1 MLTIAIDW
9 NKAFIPTVNLLE
21 LFMRGSIIYLFL
33 FFALRMLRRQAGA
46 IGVSDLLALVLIA
59 DAAQNAMSSD
69 YLSVPEGL
77 VLVSTILFWDW
88 ALDWLA
94 FKVPALRPL
103 LQAEPLALIVR
114 GQVQQRNLD
123 RQMLTEDDLSSQLR
137 QHGVSDRRRVTLCN
151 LEGDGHIS
159 VLKDDDADE
168 KPPER
173 TRGA

>member
-1 MLTIAIDW
+1 MLNIAIDW
-9 NKAFIPTVNLLE
+9 HQAFIPTINLLE

-33 FFALRMLRRQAGA
+33 FFAFRILRRQAGA

-59 DAAQNAMSSD
+59 DAAQNAMSSE
-69 YLSVPEGL
+69 YHSVPEGL

-94 FKVPALRPL
+94 FRVPQLRPL

-123 RQMLTEDDLSSQLR
+123 RQMLTDSDLMSQLR
-137 QHGVSDRRRVTLCN
+137 QHGVSDMRRVTLCN

-159 VLKDDDADE
+159 VLKNDEGDE
-168 KPPER
+168 KPQDR
-173 TRGA
+173 ARGV